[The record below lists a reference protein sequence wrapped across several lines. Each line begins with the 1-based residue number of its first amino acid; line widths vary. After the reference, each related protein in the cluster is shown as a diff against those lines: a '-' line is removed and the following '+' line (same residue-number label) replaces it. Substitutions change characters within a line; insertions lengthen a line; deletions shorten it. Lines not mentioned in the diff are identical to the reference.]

1 MVNRALDIVLIGPP
15 GAGKGT
21 QGRLL
26 ADAFGLLH
34 ISIGELLRREID
46 DGSELGG
53 EAQTYVESGKLVPD
67 SLARRMLV
75 RWLHSQPGA
84 MGCVFDGYP
93 RNARQAEILDG
104 LLAQLGRRVDV
115 ALYLEVP
122 DDVALDR
129 VEGKRACRECG
140 RPASAVSEPENGHCA
155 KCGGVVVGRHEN
167 RATAEE
173 RLRVHRRHAEDIL
186 ALYDGRGILRRVGG
200 VGGEEQVFCHLRA
213 AMEGL
218 VER

>member
-21 QGRLL
+21 QGRRL
-26 ADAFGLLH
+26 AEAFGLLH
-34 ISIGELLRREID
+34 ISIGDLLRREID
-46 DGSELGG
+46 HGSELGF
-53 EAQTYVESGKLVPD
+53 EAQTYVDSGRLVPD

-84 MGCVFDGYP
+84 TGCVFDGYP
-93 RNARQAEILDG
+93 RNAHQAEILDG

-122 DDVALDR
+122 DEVALDR
-129 VEGKRACRECG
+129 LGSKRACRECG
-140 RPASAVSEPENGHCA
+140 RPAAGERTPESDRCA
-155 KCGGVVVGRHEN
+155 ACGGAVVARDEE

-173 RLRVHRRHAEDIL
+173 RLRVHRRYAEGIL
-186 ALYDGRGILRRVGG
+186 TLYESRGILRRVAGM
-200 VGGEEQVFCHLRA
+200 GGEDEVFGGLRT
-213 AMEGL
+213 AMEGV